1 MGMTP
6 EQVLTRDALADGA
19 TTHKNQEELENHQ
32 LSVLAS
38 QLKELIQES
47 AKIPDSSN
55 APLE

>member
-1 MGMTP
+1 MTP

-19 TTHKNQEELENHQ
+19 PTHKNPEELENHQ

-55 APLE
+55 APL